1 MRLRWR
7 NSFGGSFWFLHC
19 LRWRCLRYD
28 FFLLGYFFYTALFAP
43 AKTPKEII
51 DRLHAETARALAHPK
66 TREIYAASA
75 AEPGSMSPADLQ
87 AYVAREIRDWAEVV
101 RATGLKVD

>member
-1 MRLRWR
+1 M
-7 NSFGGSFWFLHC
+7 G
-19 LRWRCLRYD
+19 
-28 FFLLGYFFYTALFAP
+28 FYTALFAP

-51 DRLHAETARALAHPK
+51 ERLHLETIKALAQPK

-75 AEPGSMSPADLQ
+75 AEPGTMTPAELQ
-87 AYVAREIRDWAEVV
+87 AYVAREIREWANVV